1 MKKTVTPT
9 KAKIYLQV
17 IELNKILDERKY
29 YEHYSKKFDISQ
41 SNKNNNFDF
50 FAEMLAVSSPL
61 DGHFVMSGFKSI
73 FESDRRGISC
83 IKTGCFLRT
92 ILFDFSFR
100 KENIN
105 QANVSGSFVFGLDT
119 IQALQYSG
127 IALIFGDLVT
137 PKQALLVSQFYI
149 GNPFLQ
155 AYDKELE
162 AEYKILIAALNAK
175 DSQQSVAAAVQQE
188 LTKQNR
194 NVELYA
200 YIDQQFDKIW
210 TLAIKHFKKEY
221 GDYFGVP
228 EAALFPTHLV
238 GITMELVKEGEIVLD
253 GTRSWELLIDAA
265 LQSNLNEI
273 LIEERFVKAR
283 ELVLAQYGE
292 LGDS

>member
-1 MKKTVTPT
+1 MNKSEYEKS
-9 KAKIYLQV
+9 KIYKASH
-17 IELNKILDERKY
+17 ELSEKMINTGYFER
-29 YEHYSKKFDISQ
+29 YSTGLNAALVGQSKSSENIIKLVFDAS
-41 SNKNNNFDF
+41 D
-50 FAEMLAVSSPL
+50 L
-61 DGHFVMSGFKSI
+61 DGHYVITGFTKI
-73 FESDRRGISC
+73 FRSDPTGIQDV
-83 IKTGCFLRT
+83 KTGCFLRT
-92 ILFDFSFR
+92 MLFDFSFR

-105 QANVSGSFVFGLDT
+105 QVNISGSFVFGLDT

-253 GTRSWELLIDAA
+253 GARSWELLINAA

-283 ELVLAQYGE
+283 ELVLAQYGN
-292 LGDS
+292 LGSE